1 MSHPVTIIGM
11 GMSPA
16 DLTDTQKDC
25 INEADLLAGGRRHL
39 ASFPDFGGRTRVVD
53 RHLKALVAE
62 LRQRGPT
69 EKAVVL
75 ASGDPLFYG
84 IGSYLIRAL
93 GPDEVVVSPN
103 VSAVAVAFSRIKIP
117 WQDAKFLSLHG
128 RELTPVM
135 LADLA
140 RHPKWAIF
148 TDPKHSPAWLAEQLA
163 AAGLT
168 DFDFWVLSRLGTA
181 EEDVVC
187 LDLAAAAA
195 QAAKNA
201 GADPNLVVLVKGERE
216 GDQQPVPEPWH
227 LGLPETDLHH
237 EAGLITKSEV
247 RAVTLAKLELSPHLP
262 LSLWDL
268 GAGSGSVAVEAAQML
283 MRGRVVAVEQNEQ
296 RVRMIEN
303 NRKKF
308 GCPNLEVVRA
318 RLPEGMVSL
327 PRPDRIFIGG
337 GGRDLAAIIQ
347 AAARRLNPG
356 GLLVLNTVLLGSL
369 TMARETLTGLGL
381 RHDTVQI
388 QVSRSS
394 AMPWDERLVPQTPV
408 WIIKTKKEHS

>member
-25 INEADLLAGGRRHL
+25 INRADLLAGGRRHL
-39 ASFPDFGGRTRVVD
+39 EAFPDFGGRTHVVD
-53 RHLKALVAE
+53 RHLKELVAD

-84 IGSYLIRAL
+84 IGSYLIDVL
-93 GPDEVVVSPN
+93 GRDQVIVSPN
-103 VSAVAVAFSRIKIP
+103 VSAVAVAFARIKTP
-117 WQDAKFLSLHG
+117 WQDARFLSLHG
-128 RELTPVM
+128 RELTQAM
-135 LADLA
+135 LVDLA

-187 LDLAAAAA
+187 LDLAAAAEQVA
-195 QAAKNA
+195 TIA
-201 GADPNLVVLVKGERE
+201 GADPNLVVLLKRE
-216 GDQQPVPEPWH
+216 TGGDPQPPTEPWH
-227 LGLPETDLHH
+227 LGLPETAFDH

-296 RVRMIEN
+296 RVTMIEN

-308 GCPNLEVVRA
+308 GCPNLQVVTA
-318 RLPEGMVSL
+318 RLPEGMANL
-327 PRPDRIFIGG
+327 PRPDRVFIGG
-337 GGRDLAAIIQ
+337 GGRDLPAIIQ

-356 GLLVLNTVLLGSL
+356 GILVINTVLLGSL
-369 TMARETLTGLGL
+369 AMARKTLAGLGL
-381 RHDTVQI
+381 QHDTVQI

-408 WIIKTKKEHS
+408 WIIKTKKEHP